1 MGTHCG
7 AAAAAAAREKER
19 TEQDLLRAA
28 VSLQSIF
35 NESLAVCCK
44 PVQKLTVVLRTW
56 NSCSLKT

>member
-1 MGTHCG
+1 MG
-7 AAAAAAAREKER
+7 AAREKER
-19 TEQDLLRAA
+19 TEQDLLRAT

-44 PVQKLTVVLRTW
+44 PVQKLTAVLRTW